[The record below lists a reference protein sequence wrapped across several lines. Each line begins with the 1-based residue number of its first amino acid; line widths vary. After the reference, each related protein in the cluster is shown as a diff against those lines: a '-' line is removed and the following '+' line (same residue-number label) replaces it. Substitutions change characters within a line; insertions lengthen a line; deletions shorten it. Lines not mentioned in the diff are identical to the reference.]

1 MAFPLGKIPA
11 FTSASGSVNIVE
23 SDAIAQFVAENGPA
37 VEQLLGRTTVQRAQ
51 IRQWISF
58 AANEMEASIIPLV
71 LWRIGRAVF
80 DFQKEEAAL
89 NGLERAL
96 GCLETCLEGKTW
108 LGDGEG
114 VSLGDL
120 SIASALV
127 PGFMLVIDEEIR
139 GRFPGVMGW
148 YERVIGV
155 EGVREAFG
163 EKIFIEKR
171 QKSPSIR

>member
-1 MAFPLGKIPA
+1 M
-11 FTSASGSVNIVE
+11 
-23 SDAIAQFVAENGPA
+23 
-37 VEQLLGRTTVQRAQ
+37 
-51 IRQWISF
+51 
-58 AANEMEASIIPLV
+58 
-71 LWRIGRAVF
+71 F

-127 PGFMLVIDEEIR
+127 PGFILVIGEEIR